1 MHRLPHRLGFLAFIA
16 LLSSAPASSRVAEP
30 TPGARAPAAPAPLR
44 PLQSDCSERMGPF
57 VTQDTAW
64 ARLHEAES
72 QGYGVSGVFPCYDGD
87 TRGYCFN
94 VFYPC

>member
-1 MHRLPHRLGFLAFIA
+1 MHRSSRVLGSLALFA
-16 LLSSAPASSRVAEP
+16 LLAAVPAASRIAEPAPPVPGHSAPAQQH
-30 TPGARAPAAPAPLR
+30 
-44 PLQSDCSERMGPF
+44 PLQSDCSERVGPF